1 VSAGPAAH
9 RTILEDAM
17 KLKLNLEQLTVDSF
31 DTTVSEKPRGTVF
44 GEQCTCYTNCTCPGC
59 PTCDATCNY
68 TCDDATCP
76 NCPTCA
82 ASCNGTC
89 NCGTYD
95 SCDSWCTMNDATCR
109 GYGTCGIYP
118 CKEVP

>member
-1 VSAGPAAH
+1 MRS
-9 RTILEDAM
+9 
-17 KLKLNLEQLTVDSF
+17 KLKLNLEQLSVDSF
-31 DTTVSEKPRGTVF
+31 DTTRSEKPKGTVF

-59 PTCDATCNY
+59 PTCDATCAY

-76 NCPTCA
+76 NCPTCN

-89 NCGTYD
+89 DCGTWD
-95 SCDSWCTMNDATCR
+95 SCDAYCTRFDATCR

-118 CKEVP
+118 CKAVP